1 VSTASEGSTR
11 ALVSMPG
18 LLLLGL
24 LSAALFS
31 SNFVLNRA
39 MSLSGGHWVWSASIR
54 YLYTALLLGGW
65 LLCRRGPGHML
76 ILLDLFWRKLR
87 FWLMAGGIGYGVFY
101 ACLCFAADHAP
112 GWVTAASYQ
121 LTILATP
128 VVLRAFGK
136 RVPVQGIVFLALI
149 FLGIITINAERILQG
164 IPPGQVLA
172 GVLPAVIAACTYPV
186 GNQLI
191 SEAKHAGDSDAA
203 ILSDPVVCVFLLT
216 LGALPVLLALIPATM
231 PPPPSREQLISTA
244 VVALLAG
251 CLATTLFMFAR
262 NLSADPYRIAAVDA
276 TQAGEPVFALLGEMI
291 VLGAPALDLPSWVGL
306 GAVVGGL
313 LGFSLWQ
320 RR

>member
-1 VSTASEGSTR
+1 
-11 ALVSMPG
+11 MPA

-54 YLYTALLLGGW
+54 YLYSALLLGGW
-65 LLCRRGPGHML
+65 LLCRRGPDYMA

-87 FWLMAGGIGYGVFY
+87 FWLFAGGIGYGVFY

-136 RVPVQGIVFLALI
+136 RVPVQGIMFLALI
-149 FLGIITINAERILQG
+149 FVGIITINADRILQG
-164 IPPGQVLA
+164 IPAGQVLA
-172 GVLPAVIAACTYPV
+172 GVLPAVIAACAYPV

-191 SEAKHAGDSDAA
+191 SEAKHAGDRDAA
-203 ILSDPVVCVFLLT
+203 ILSDPVVCVFLLI
-216 LGALPVLLALIPATM
+216 LGALPVLLALIPVTM

-251 CLATTLFMFAR
+251 CLATTLFIFAR
-262 NLSADPYRIAAVDA
+262 NLSDDPYRIAAVDA

-291 VLGAPALDLPSWVGL
+291 VLGARPLDLPSWVGL

-320 RR
+320 PR

>member
-1 VSTASEGSTR
+1 VSTAAESSTR

-18 LLLLGL
+18 LVLLGL

-54 YLYTALLLGGW
+54 YLYSALLLGG
-65 LLCRRGPGHML
+65 LLLSRRGPRYMT
-76 ILLDLFWRKLR
+76 ILLDLFWRKLG
-87 FWLMAGGIGYGVFY
+87 FWLLAGGIGYGVFY

-128 VVLRAFGK
+128 IVLRAFGK
-136 RVPVQGIVFLALI
+136 RVPVQGIVFLVLI
-149 FLGIITINAERILQG
+149 FLGITTINAERILEG
-164 IPPGQVLA
+164 IPAGQVLA
-172 GVLPAVIAACTYPV
+172 GVLPAVIAACAYPM

-191 SEAKHAGDSDAA
+191 SEAKHAGDGDAA

-216 LGALPVLLALIPATM
+216 LGALPVLMALIPVTM
-231 PPPPSREQLISTA
+231 PPPPSRGQLISTA

-251 CLATTLFMFAR
+251 CLATTLFIFAR
-262 NLSADPYRIAAVDA
+262 NLSDDPYRIAAVDA
-276 TQAGEPVFALLGEMI
+276 TQAGEPAFALVGEMI
-291 VLGAPALDLPSWVGL
+291 VLGAPPLNLPSWVGL